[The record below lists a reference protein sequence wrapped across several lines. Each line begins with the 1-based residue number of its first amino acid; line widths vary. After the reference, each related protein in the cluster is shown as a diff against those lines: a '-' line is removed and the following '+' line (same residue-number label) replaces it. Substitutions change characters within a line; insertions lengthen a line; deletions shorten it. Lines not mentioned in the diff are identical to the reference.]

1 MMETL
6 LRAVGVTVIALVLL
20 VALRGISGTFA
31 MLVKVGAVLLLFG
44 IVVLRLS
51 EGVAEIRALTSEFID
66 EGSFVGVSIS
76 VMVRALG
83 IALIGRI
90 CADICRE
97 CGEGGLANGVESVAG
112 VMIFSLSL
120 PILSE
125 ILRFA
130 VELLRKG
137 S

>member
-1 MMETL
+1 METL
-6 LRAVGVTVIALVLL
+6 LRVVGVTVIALVLL

-51 EGVAEIRALTSEFID
+51 EGVAEIRAITSEFID

-97 CGEGGLANGVESVAG
+97 CGEGGLASGVESVAG
-112 VMIFSLSL
+112 IMIFSLSL

-125 ILRFA
+125 ILQFA
-130 VELLRKG
+130 AELLRKG